1 MPYRIL
7 LRRDVK
13 ENWNYN
19 DPVLMNGEPGYESDT
34 RKFKIGDGFTPWSQ
48 LPYYVGAEGATG
60 ARGATGSGVTG
71 ARGATGSGV
80 TGATGSQGIRG
91 ATGATG
97 SQGIRGATGATGPSG
112 ISETYKSLTI
122 SDFTSNVYN
131 ILTTDNYLFVN
142 VPVASYLQM
151 VFPSASSMAG
161 KKLIITKTDN
171 NYENSLQL
179 QGTFNDSS
187 TYTLNSSGN
196 SVTFFSDGT
205 TWWLVASW
213 S

>member
-60 ARGATGSGVTG
+60 PNGQTGPIGQQGVTG
-71 ARGATGSGV
+71 ERGETGPIGPSGSA
-80 TGATGSQGIRG
+80 GP
-91 ATGATG
+91 
-97 SQGIRGATGATGPSG
+97 TGPSG

-151 VFPSASSMAG
+151 VFPPASSMAG

-179 QGTFNDSS
+179 QGTFNNSYY
-187 TYTLNSSGN
+187 YTLNSSGQ
-196 SVTFFSDGT
+196 SATFFSDGT
-205 TWWLVASW
+205 TWWLVAIW